1 MKKQIKNDKKW
12 EEILK
17 EFENI
22 IEQQK
27 KGIKGAISGLVP
39 VELLCIWNS

>member
-17 EFENI
+17 EFEDI
-22 IEQQK
+22 LKKQK
-27 KGIKGAISGLVP
+27 KASRGQ
-39 VELLCIWNS
+39 

>member
-27 KGIKGAISGLVP
+27 KKTSRGQ
-39 VELLCIWNS
+39 